1 MEVYISNYTQKKEV
15 HAKVNER
22 PDQKWKQS
30 VLQVLQE
37 FVILLLTLEI
47 SSPVML
53 VPLVFCLRKK
63 HVVGNTKYFALR
75 IKLLHV
81 FFPFLNMWAYLL
93 QKITWSST
101 DLGWDYSMHWV
112 RWVRL
117 SGNDFFPAPLQS
129 SITKEGKW
137 KSLSYKLQR
146 HYLRPNFLW
155 NKSPVTW
162 NTNTKQSPWLYVVNC
177 SVTMVVT

>member
-81 FFPFLNMWAYLL
+81 FFPFLNM
-93 QKITWSST
+93 
-101 DLGWDYSMHWV
+101 
-112 RWVRL
+112 
-117 SGNDFFPAPLQS
+117 
-129 SITKEGKW
+129 
-137 KSLSYKLQR
+137 
-146 HYLRPNFLW
+146 
-155 NKSPVTW
+155 
-162 NTNTKQSPWLYVVNC
+162 
-177 SVTMVVT
+177 